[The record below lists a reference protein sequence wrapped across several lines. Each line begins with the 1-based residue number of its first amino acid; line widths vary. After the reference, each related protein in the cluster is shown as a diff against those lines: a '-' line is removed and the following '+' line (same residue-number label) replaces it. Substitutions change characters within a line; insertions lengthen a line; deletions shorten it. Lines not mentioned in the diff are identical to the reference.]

1 MIMSWFSVLKYVMA
15 VYVTAGDLAASNA
28 CQNLISCISTR
39 PTIHLAVR
47 SLLTTTPNINPTTTT
62 TTPTVRSSP
71 PPSQQESSP
80 AQAAVANV
88 GPQAQSPEEQKQA
101 MIIQMTMHAVL
112 RLLTAYIPN
121 SPASISGRSLPPHP
135 SRALCTLVNVKSH
148 WFSNPKDAKRKTRY
162 NPQLSTLQP
171 VKRP

>member
-1 MIMSWFSVLKYVMA
+1 MA
-15 VYVTAGDLAASNA
+15 VCVAAGDLAALNA

-47 SLLTTTPNINPTTTT
+47 SLVTTTPNINPTTTT

-71 PPSQQESSP
+71 PPSQRESSP

-88 GPQAQSPEEQKQA
+88 GPQAQSPGQQKQA
-101 MIIQMTMHAVL
+101 MIIQMTLHAAL

-121 SPASISGRSLPPHP
+121 SPASISGRSAPPLPLPPPWP
-135 SRALCTLVNVKSH
+135 SAH
-148 WFSNPKDAKRKTRY
+148 W
-162 NPQLSTLQP
+162 STLNRIGSHTLKTPNAKPVTTLNSQP
-171 VKRP
+171 YNLSNAPSKIENSDTN